1 MPGVR
6 IVRDVVPGGR
16 ILLRFFAI
24 VSSDDYILKS
34 RLKKIKKML
43 KKKNIKKI
51 IIFFCV
57 RGSFPLF
64 YTRSVHETVRSWTL
78 LWLRGEAT
86 LFRMI
91 LGAAFQDLQSVRPV
105 RCRVLQ
111 SCRSCSGSIPTGRS
125 WRHCRS

>member
-43 KKKNIKKI
+43 TKKNIKKI
-51 IIFFCV
+51 IIFFVSEEVSPFFIQEASTKRLV
-57 RGSFPLF
+57 RGRF
-64 YTRSVHETVRSWTL
+64 Y
-78 LWLRGEAT
+78 G
-86 LFRMI
+86 
-91 LGAAFQDLQSVRPV
+91 
-105 RCRVLQ
+105 
-111 SCRSCSGSIPTGRS
+111 
-125 WRHCRS
+125 